1 MPNLIP
7 IDINTLPVSMRA
19 RMLAGS
25 VNTNFSGGI
34 IDSFPMLSI
43 RGKAFFVR
51 MGGQDYPY
59 IDPSTGLQ
67 MNALPVVLV
76 NASKALSKSY
86 YANPY
91 SPASTMNQP
100 DCWSLDS
107 VRPDASIMNPVN
119 ATCVDCPMNK
129 FDSADRRDPNK
140 KSGKACQD
148 YRRVAVVLPHQL
160 ADAEPQMLLL
170 RVPATSL
177 KNLKAYTDHLER
189 FAVDANAVVTRL
201 SFEQA
206 EWPKL
211 QFDYTGPLT
220 EEQYQR
226 VVQLSSSATV
236 QSMLRSPDFS
246 GALSPSQSQP
256 IAIAGPVIGA
266 TPAPVEEVDEETGE
280 ITQVQPSL
288 SQPVQQSPMPQLQV
302 VPSNLIELPDG
313 QLYDP
318 IAKVYVERPQPKV
331 EMAELDP
338 DVIDL
343 PDGKFYNQRTKQY
356 VEGPQK
362 HAKELTAESPTK
374 PISRKRAAAKQSE
387 APAHKQPVTPA
398 PAPVV
403 SATPAPVT
411 AEAPKPEVR
420 PEPVK
425 AEAPNGGTLPKP
437 VVQAAPKAMEAFLS
451 KLMIPSE
458 K

>member
-1 MPNLIP
+1 MPNLVP
-7 IDINTLPVSMRA
+7 IDVNTLPVSMRA

-34 IDSFPMLSI
+34 VDSFPMLSI
-43 RGKAFFVR
+43 RGQAFYVR

-59 IDPSTGLQ
+59 INPEDGLQ
-67 MNALPVVLV
+67 MRALPVVLV

-86 YANPY
+86 YAAQY
-91 SPASTMNQP
+91 SPMSVMSQP

-119 ATCVDCPMNK
+119 PTCADCPMNK
-129 FDSADRRDPNK
+129 FDTAVRRDPNK
-140 KSGKACQD
+140 KSGKACAD

-206 EWPKL
+206 EFPKL
-211 QFDYTGPLT
+211 VFDYAGPLNDD
-220 EEQYQR
+220 QYQR
-226 VVQLSSSATV
+226 VVQLSASSTV

-246 GALSPSQSQP
+246 GALSPTQSAP

-266 TPAPVEEVDEETGE
+266 TPMPVEEVVDEETGE
-280 ITQVQPSL
+280 VTEVP
-288 SQPVQQSPMPQLQV
+288 PVQAAP
-302 VPSNLIELPDG
+302 PSNVIETEDG
-313 QLYDP
+313 RLLD
-318 IAKVYVERPQPKV
+318 ITTGKYVERPQPKV
-331 EMAELDP
+331 EMPKLDP
-338 DVIDL
+338 DVIATE
-343 PDGKFYNQRTKQY
+343 DGRFINIKTGAF
-356 VEGPQK
+356 VEGPQMY
-362 HAKELTAESPTK
+362 AKPATEASPTK
-374 PISRKRAAAKQSE
+374 PAARKRTAPKQTE
-387 APAHKQPVTPA
+387 TPAHKQPQPEAVT
-398 PAPVV
+398 PVV
-403 SATPAPVT
+403 SATPAPAP
-411 AEAPKPEVR
+411 AEVPKEEVKPEPAKV
-420 PEPVK
+420 
-425 AEAPNGGTLPKP
+425 AAPNNGPMPEGLKP

-451 KLMIPSE
+451 KLMLPTE

>member
-1 MPNLIP
+1 MPNLVP
-7 IDINTLPVSMRA
+7 IDVNTLPTSMRA

-34 IDSFPMLSI
+34 VDSFPMLSI

-59 IDPSTGLQ
+59 IDPNTGLQ

-76 NASKALSKSY
+76 NASKALSKSF
-86 YANPY
+86 YASQY
-91 SPASTMNQP
+91 SPMAAMNQP

-119 ATCVDCPMNK
+119 PTCADCPMNK
-129 FDSADRRDPNK
+129 FDSAPRRDPNT
-140 KSGKACQD
+140 KSGKACAD

-160 ADAEPQMLLL
+160 ADADPQMLLL

-177 KNLKAYTDHLER
+177 KNLKAFTDHLER
-189 FAVDANAVVTRL
+189 FGVDANAVVTRL
-201 SFEQA
+201 SFEQT
-206 EWPKL
+206 EFPKL
-211 QFDYTGPLT
+211 VFDYAGPLT
-220 EEQYQR
+220 DEQYQR
-226 VVQLSSSATV
+226 VVQLSASATV

-246 GALSPSQSQP
+246 GALSPTQSQP

-280 ITQVQPSL
+280 VTEAASL
-288 SQPVQQSPMPQLQV
+288 SQPIQPQKMPPLQEV
-302 VPSNLIELPDG
+302 KSTLIETEDG
-313 QLYDP
+313 RLLD
-318 IAKVYVERPQPKV
+318 ITTGKYVERPQPKV

-338 DVIDL
+338 DVIKTE
-343 PDGKFYNQRTKQY
+343 DGKFINVKTGQY
-356 VEGPQK
+356 MEGPQK
-362 HAKELTAESPTK
+362 HAKTATADEPSK
-374 PISRKRAAAKQSE
+374 PAARKRTPPKQTEGAAS
-387 APAHKQPVTPA
+387 KQPQPEAVK
-398 PAPVV
+398 PVV
-403 SATPAPVT
+403 SATPV
-411 AEAPKPEVR
+411 EAPKEEAVK

-425 AEAPNGGTLPKP
+425 AALPPNGGAPTALKP

-451 KLMIPSE
+451 KLMLPTE